1 MKKVAF
7 AAAALLVAMCQFG
20 CSWGDWGGW
29 WNVVQ
34 VGLDVINTADSFNLF
49 PLGLP

>member
-7 AAAALLVAMCQFG
+7 VAVATLVAMCQFG
-20 CSWGDWGGW
+20 CGGGW
-29 WNVVQ
+29 K
-34 VGLDVINTADSFNLF
+34 LFHDVAVHALGAINTLDSFNLF